1 MTEAASLPQGIV
13 CFPEGL
19 PGFENLTQFVLLR
32 DEELLPII
40 FLTSLGEPKICLP
53 VMPVDHIQEDY
64 RVTLAEED
72 RRLLRFRDEPRV
84 GSNALCLAVL
94 NLGDGLQ
101 PATAN
106 LLAPI
111 VVNVETWIAK
121 QIIQPDSPYS
131 TAAEVY

>member
-1 MTEAASLPQGIV
+1 MTEAAPLPQGTLR
-13 CFPEGL
+13 FPEGL

-53 VMPVDHIQEDY
+53 VMPVERLLEEY
-64 RVTLAEED
+64 RLTLAEED
-72 RRLLRFRDEPRV
+72 RRLLRFREEPIV
-84 GSNALCLAVL
+84 GCNALCLAVL

-111 VVNVETWIAK
+111 VVNIETWIAK